1 LICRQGCAF
10 GVLVVFTWPEWTAE
24 TPGFGLSLPPDPR
37 TTRKMVRPMAT
48 RKIADKIPQRTFVIA
63 AAPGESIW
71 LGQTLLLT
79 AEVACLRTMLM
90 SREGLS
96 FQQNI
101 R

>member
-1 LICRQGCAF
+1 
-10 GVLVVFTWPEWTAE
+10 
-24 TPGFGLSLPPDPR
+24 
-37 TTRKMVRPMAT
+37 MAR

-71 LGQTLLLT
+71 LGQTLLLS
-79 AEVACLRTMLM
+79 AEVACLRTMRM

-96 FQQNI
+96 FRQNIPLPPGRALVLEEFRWRWVFQQNQPPMPPSMAGASVP